1 MLELMYD
8 LMMDDK
14 MAQSSK
20 VVREPD
26 RLLMF
31 LCTKLTSKI
40 LVSRHLG
47 KQRTVQLCGN
57 SDGWTRIFVSQSFN

>member
-26 RLLMF
+26 GLLMF

-40 LVSRHLG
+40 RVSRHLG
-47 KQRTVQLCGN
+47 KQFTFAAIWM
-57 SDGWTRIFVSQSFN
+57 DGQGFSFLKGSIEA